1 MSKPITKFIWGIH
14 VLGITAINF
23 HWILCFFLV
32 SRPLKLPLPSNK
44 SGCAS
49 WGTEKWALFITNTM
63 VPQSCMRKAFNTV
76 HMALSA
82 RSYALHLQINC
93 LANSKDGRSHGC
105 LHAWCGTGC
114 FHTASACSSRAQ
126 CDSCLFTKQ
135 PVCSRGDWRVHE

>member
-44 SGCAS
+44 RLCKLRDRKMSLVYNKHNGPAKLYEESVQHCAH
-49 WGTEKWALFITNTM
+49 GY
-63 VPQSCMRKAFNTV
+63 
-76 HMALSA
+76 LSA
-82 RSYALHLQINC
+82 RSDALHLQINC